1 MTVKRFT
8 LVFAL
13 FALLTA
19 AVSARD
25 EVKGREF
32 HAACRHTDLVSR
44 LIMTA
49 CWKRPAWT
57 PRRCK
62 RR

>member
-25 EVKGREF
+25 EVKGERHPRF
-32 HAACRHTDLVSR
+32 HAA
-44 LIMTA
+44 A
-49 CWKRPAWT
+49 
-57 PRRCK
+57 
-62 RR
+62 